1 MKALR
6 IKSGS
11 SVVRVF
17 QSRSGKY
24 TRFELRWTDHH
35 GRKRR
40 VKHSQRAVALA
51 EARRIVADL
60 ARGHHH
66 SELTLAD
73 LASFRAGI
81 NNLFG
86 TGKTLETATAE
97 FADLQRQFALKRPG
111 KPVPTLKELAD
122 TWFKHHPD
130 DSAELD
136 VATTIEKF
144 MAWKT
149 KIGMSERHGET
160 LKFLL
165 SQFARQHPG
174 KINDVTVEDVD
185 NWRLQRAELSARSK
199 NNLLSAVQ
207 SLFNLPA
214 LEHHPYRQA
223 IRRLEPIEETKP
235 TVKLWRPAEFQK
247 LLETAQLPFQFFNR
261 RTKRHE
267 TKSHEHLIPVL
278 VLGGFC
284 KLRSAEIQRV
294 QWENIRLQDSQL
306 LLEAGQT
313 KNRRLRIVPIPAN
326 AVRWLRLYE
335 QKTGKVWHTE
345 DTAFHR
351 ELRALALRCGVA
363 WRKNALR
370 KSANT
375 YSMLIDP
382 NLERV
387 SSEAGN
393 SPAVLERNYLK
404 FQGITRKDARAWFA
418 IVPPKNTRKIVPMTV
433 ETPEISVPKSSPQ

>member
-1 MKALR
+1 MKAQR
-6 IKSGS
+6 VKSGS
-11 SVVRVF
+11 SVVRIF
-17 QSRSGKY
+17 ESRSGKY

-35 GRKRR
+35 GNRRR
-40 VKHSQRAVALA
+40 VKHSKRSVALA
-51 EARRIVADL
+51 EARRIAEDL
-60 ARGHHH
+60 ARGHHRA
-66 SELTLAD
+66 ELTLAD

-81 NNLFG
+81 VNLYG

-97 FADLQRQFALKRPG
+97 YAEMHRQFLIRRPG
-111 KPVPTLKELAD
+111 KPVPPLKEFLE
-122 TWFKHHPD
+122 TWLKHHPD

-136 VATTIEKF
+136 VSTAIDQF

-149 KIGMSERHGET
+149 KLGMSERHAES

-165 SQFARQHPG
+165 AQFARHHPG
-174 KINDVTVEDVD
+174 KINNVTASDVD
-185 NWRLQRAELSARSK
+185 RWRLQRAELSPRSK
-199 NNLLSAVQ
+199 NNLLAAVQ

-223 IRRLEPIEETKP
+223 IRRLEPIAETKP
-235 TVKLWRPAEFQK
+235 TVNLWRPAEFQK

-267 TKSHEHLIPVL
+267 TKTHEHLIPVL

-294 QWENIRLQDSQL
+294 IWENIRLQDAQL

-313 KNRRLRIVPIPAN
+313 KNRRLRIVPLPEN

-335 QKTGKVWHTE
+335 RKEGRVWQTE

-351 ELRALALRCGVA
+351 ELRALAKRCEVA

-387 SSEAGN
+387 SNEAGN

-404 FQGITRKDARAWFA
+404 FQGITRKDAEAWFA
-418 IVPPKNTRKIVPMTV
+418 IVPPDNTRKIVPMPVDEPQKT
-433 ETPEISVPKSSPQ
+433 VPKPSPQ